1 MSYENDLA
9 HEFPQYKER
18 MHTLKMTD
26 GHFKRL
32 FDEYDT
38 ISKEL
43 HRIEAEVETPEDAY
57 VEECKKKRLKLK
69 DEIASM
75 LAKAAA

>member
-1 MSYENDLA
+1 MSYENDLP

-18 MHTLKMTD
+18 IHTLKGTD
-26 GHFKRL
+26 AHFKRL

-38 ISKEL
+38 VSKEI
-43 HRIEAEVETPEDAY
+43 HRIEVEVETPEDAY

-69 DEIASM
+69 DEIAAI

>member
-9 HEFPQYKER
+9 HEFPQHKER
-18 MHTLKMTD
+18 MHTLKGTSA
-26 GHFKRL
+26 HFKRL

-38 ISKEL
+38 ISKEI
-43 HRIEAEVETPEDAY
+43 HRIEVEAETPEDAY

-69 DEIASM
+69 DEIAAI